1 VAVGVGGGVGAAAG
15 VGGPIC
21 WVAREVYGEADP
33 RWQIFRSWLMTS
45 APQALRDLYIAHG
58 PAFAAWIHDKPT
70 AKATVRL
77 FMDRAIAAHVA
88 AIRSAAPANEPCRDS
103 E

>member
-1 VAVGVGGGVGAAAG
+1 VGGGAAAG
-15 VGGPIC
+15 VGIC

-45 APQALRDLYIAHG
+45 APRALRDIYIAHG
-58 PAFAAWIHDKPT
+58 PAFAAWIHDKPA
-70 AKATVRL
+70 AKATVKM

-88 AIRSAAPANEPCRDS
+88 AIRSPAPATEPCRDS